1 MGRGGRLQPGTG
13 VEREQGP
20 GRGHREHRFKR
31 QRKRSPEGSG
41 EGKGTFR
48 EKEEGQDSGVGAEG
62 ETGAKLDR
70 TSLRWGWTT
79 YPLIITSKVLVLL

>member
-1 MGRGGRLQPGTG
+1 MGRGGRLQPGKG

-31 QRKRSPEGSG
+31 QRKRSPEGNR

-48 EKEEGQDSGVGAEG
+48 EKEEGQDSGVGQRG
-62 ETGAKLDR
+62 RRAKLDK

-79 YPLIITSKVLVLL
+79 YPLIITSKVFMLL